1 MTRWILPHGI
11 ELEKQVSWIWK
22 NRVETGLQPTRCRMK
37 GKGEASGLG
46 SGSRCVGAIQIAKFK
61 GFTRKAIEAIMLA
74 REECRQIGDREIDG
88 HDYIGPGHLLIGM
101 LRRPEGY
108 ATNVLGEYLGVD
120 FKKIYTQVI
129 PMVGEDIEC
138 AGLGATTIDEYREHI
153 RKDPPLVMSFLS
165 IQVPEP
171 SVEETILI
179 LRGLKEHYEN

>member
-11 ELEKQVSWIWK
+11 ELEKQGVDRLGFKFSASATKDLILSFEEVR
-22 NRVETGLQPTRCRMK
+22 RV
-37 GKGEASGLG
+37 
-46 SGSRCVGAIQIAKFK
+46 
-61 GFTRKAIEAIMLA
+61 
-74 REECRQIGDREIDG
+74 G